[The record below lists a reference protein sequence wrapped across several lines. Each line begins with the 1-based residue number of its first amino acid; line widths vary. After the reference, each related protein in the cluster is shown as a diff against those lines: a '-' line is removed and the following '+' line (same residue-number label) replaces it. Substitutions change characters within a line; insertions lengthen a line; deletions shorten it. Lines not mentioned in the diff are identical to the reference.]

1 MYTAVVLTPES
12 RAKLLAV
19 VATNLQTMGS
29 GWEAIAHHMTIC
41 LGPYEKTMGESVVSE
56 FPVGSQVTLE
66 VVGAAINGSV
76 FAVKV
81 DTKVPSKNRTKHITI
96 AVNKAK
102 GAKPVMSN
110 YLTDWTSFPVSLKLT
125 GVIEEVAGR

>member
-1 MYTAVVLTPES
+1 MYSAVVLTPES

-19 VATNLQTMGS
+19 VATNLATMGPD
-29 GWEAIAHHMTIC
+29 WDVIAHHMTIC
-41 LGPYEKTMGESVVSE
+41 LGPLSSFGSVE
-56 FPVGSQVTLE
+56 QDFPAGSQVSLE
-66 VVGAAINGSV
+66 VVGAAFNGSV

-81 DTKVPSKNRTKHITI
+81 ETKVPSKNRTKHITI

-110 YLTDWTSFPVSLKLT
+110 YLTDWSKFPVVLKLT
-125 GVIEEVAGR
+125 GVVEEVTSR

>member
-41 LGPYEKTMGESVVSE
+41 LGPYEKTMGEAVVSE

-66 VVGAAINGSV
+66 VIGAAINGSV

>member
-41 LGPYEKTMGESVVSE
+41 LGPYEKTMGEAVVSE
-56 FPVGSQVTLE
+56 FPIGSQVTLE

>member
-12 RAKLLAV
+12 RAKLLSV
-19 VATNLQTMGS
+19 VAANIQTMGPD
-29 GWEAIAHHMTIC
+29 WETIAHHMTIC
-41 LGPYEKTMGESVVSE
+41 LGPLASMGENVAKE
-56 FPVGSQVTLE
+56 FPVGSQATLE

-81 DTKVPSKNRTKHITI
+81 DSKVPSKNRTKHITI

-110 YLTDWTSFPVSLKLT
+110 YLTDWTSFPVPLKLN
-125 GVIEEVAGR
+125 GVIEEVSGR

>member
-29 GWEAIAHHMTIC
+29 GWETIAHHMTIC
-41 LGPYEKTMGESVVSE
+41 LGPYEKTMGEVVVSE

-81 DTKVPSKNRTKHITI
+81 DTNMPSKNRTKHITI

-125 GVIEEVAGR
+125 GVIEEVTGR